1 MSAHNANLAR
11 DLRLF
16 GNVDEQG
23 NIVDASGNKFMLQD
37 DGSLLLVG
45 GEQIKEQVGTVIKMD
60 DPNYEAYAT
69 NLLKDAGLQ
78 QPGMDGNEAFINEFA
93 EPPAGVPAPPT
104 PAQFEQPGKDLDPS
118 RVLERQEEID
128 KALMSADPETKKI
141 QEAARREE
149 LTKAQRRQTGAA
161 LGTAAALEVANI
173 LLTMMPTA
181 TDRFAK
187 EEIERLRKE
196 MDEPLVKGEQ
206 MALIQE
212 NAKQNAARVGALAR
226 EQRMRS
232 EAAQA
237 ASGGITSAA
246 ERTRLAR
253 EESRRVDEGQA
264 EAARQE
270 SADLG
275 RALQLGMRQ
284 RELDQRRLTD
294 AIGFVGAREAQ
305 KRAAVSTGLTAFGG
319 ELSKVMAQQSVQD
332 PGIVN
337 PLFDQAK
344 KDGEVLSVSDANKIS
359 RQIRMNRN
367 LTEEELQEILNP
379 YGLTASN
386 TLINEFV
393 RGA

>member
-1 MSAHNANLAR
+1 M
-11 DLRLF
+11 
-16 GNVDEQG
+16 
-23 NIVDASGNKFMLQD
+23 
-37 DGSLLLVG
+37 
-45 GEQIKEQVGTVIKMD
+45 
-60 DPNYEAYAT
+60 
-69 NLLKDAGLQ
+69 
-78 QPGMDGNEAFINEFA
+78 
-93 EPPAGVPAPPT
+93 
-104 PAQFEQPGKDLDPS
+104 
-118 RVLERQEEID
+118 
-128 KALMSADPETKKI
+128 
-141 QEAARREE
+141 
-149 LTKAQRRQTGAA
+149 
-161 LGTAAALEVANI
+161 
-173 LLTMMPTA
+173 
-181 TDRFAK
+181 
-187 EEIERLRKE
+187 
-196 MDEPLVKGEQ
+196 
-206 MALIQE
+206 
-212 NAKQNAARVGALAR
+212 ARVGALAG

-232 EAAQA
+232 EAVQA

-305 KRAAVSTGLTAFGG
+305 KRAAVSSGLTAFGG